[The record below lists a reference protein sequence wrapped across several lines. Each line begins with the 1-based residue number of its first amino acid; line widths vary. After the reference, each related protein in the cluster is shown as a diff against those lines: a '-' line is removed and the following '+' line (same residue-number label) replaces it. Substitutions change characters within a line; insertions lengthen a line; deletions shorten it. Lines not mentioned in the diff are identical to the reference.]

1 MEQDQKKLI
10 RAVVRQ
16 VHPDLFTAHPFER
29 SKNSESLKALNVYA
43 DQLSKGLIPDP
54 ARLEFY
60 VKQGEG
66 TFSKVLTSLPGTA
79 SLSPLFFSFGLITEE
94 EALRDAA
101 AVASSNGA
109 NVGRDLFEWLSTVA
123 EEAALAADQHDAM
136 KREVRSLR
144 SDLEEQYGFA
154 ALDIGGEFVLGGEAQ
169 RKQVEALTALAQGLE
184 ILLSSS
190 QQTSSA
196 EKIDRNEFRNLAVR
210 LYHPE
215 GAPLVTVGYQ
225 GDDGTFNVRTE
236 PMESH
241 VGETG
246 ILHIVGH
253 EDPNRVAAA
262 LGKLDLSRAQLLSKV
277 SSFWVRRSRE
287 LATAL
292 RAALAVENVWFDAR
306 SEDAARKFVL
316 WVGAVLEKK
325 ENLAVALLGR
335 GYAFSVLVHSDDSSP
350 LLDFIESSSVLQVRT
365 DCPPKHLLAF
375 MVSEAG
381 ELAHETA
388 TLVADTKAEEAAAL
402 EAVRDALGAKH
413 VVRVCSSYDQH
424 KVLEAA
430 ARLVEAAPSLRAAVD
445 LSGISLAIDDCYDVW
460 ESGFISIPFDFSIS
474 DLQPQLQALLAPP
487 AQEAAVSLTSD
498 GSGRRRNGVA
508 ANAIAVAPTTKLLRR
523 RSFIDDS
530 VVRRS
535 VTQQRRL
542 MHAFK
547 VSNLCRGSVS
557 SIVFKKI

>member
-1 MEQDQKKLI
+1 MEQDQKRLI

-29 SKNSESLKALNVYA
+29 SKNAESLKALNVYA
-43 DQLSKGLIPDP
+43 DQLSKGLTPDP

-66 TFSKVLTSLPGTA
+66 IFSQVLTSLPGTA

-101 AVASSNGA
+101 TVAYATDGNDA
-109 NVGRDLFEWLSTVA
+109 RNLYEWLSAVA

-136 KREVRSLR
+136 KREVRLLR

-154 ALDIGGEFVLGGEAQ
+154 TLDIGGEFVLGGEAQ
-169 RKQVEALTALAQGLE
+169 RQQVEALTSLAQGLE
-184 ILLSSS
+184 VLFSSS
-190 QQTSSA
+190 FQQQQNQIFSPSGKV
-196 EKIDRNEFRNLAVR
+196 EKSDFRNLAVR

-225 GDDGTFNVRTE
+225 DADGTYNVRTE

-253 EDPNRVAAA
+253 ENPARVAAA
-262 LGKLDLSRAQLLSKV
+262 LDKLDLSRAQLLSKV

-287 LATAL
+287 LANAL
-292 RAALAVENVWFDAR
+292 RVTLAVENVWFDAR
-306 SEDAARKFVL
+306 TEDSARKFVL

-325 ENLAVALLGR
+325 GKLVDALLGR
-335 GYAFSVLVHSDDSSP
+335 TYAFSILVHSDLSSP

-365 DCPPKHLLAF
+365 DCPPKHLLAY

-460 ESGFISIPFDFSIS
+460 ESGFISIPFDFSIT
-474 DLQPQLQALLAPP
+474 DLQPKLQALLLAPS
-487 AQEAAVSLTSD
+487 ETAAVA
-498 GSGRRRNGVA
+498 GRNGA
-508 ANAIAVAPTTKLLRR
+508 AKAIAVMPRTAPRR
-523 RSFIDDS
+523 HHSS
-530 VVRRS
+530 HYM
-535 VTQQRRL
+535 RRL
-542 MHAFK
+542 SLSQPRPFMQALRMPFHATAPQHF
-547 VSNLCRGSVS
+547 L
-557 SIVFKKI
+557 

>member
-29 SKNSESLKALNVYA
+29 SKNAESLKALNVYA
-43 DQLSKGLIPDP
+43 DQLSKGLVPDP

-60 VKQGEG
+60 VKQGDG
-66 TFSKVLTSLPGTA
+66 IFSQVLTSLPGTA

-101 AVASSNGA
+101 AVASSTGGSD
-109 NVGRDLFEWLSTVA
+109 GRDLFEWLSAVA

-136 KREVRSLR
+136 KREVRLLR
-144 SDLEEQYGFA
+144 SELEDRYGFA

-169 RKQVEALTALAQGLE
+169 RQQIEALTALAQGMELA
-184 ILLSSS
+184 LST
-190 QQTSSA
+190 QDI
-196 EKIDRNEFRNLAVR
+196 EEEFKSLAVR

-225 GDDGTFNVRTE
+225 DEAGTFNVRTE

-241 VGETG
+241 IGETG

-253 EDPNRVAAA
+253 KDPTRVAAA
-262 LGKLDLSRAQLLSKV
+262 LGRLDLSRAQLLSKV

-287 LATAL
+287 LANSL
-292 RAALAVENVWFDAR
+292 RTILKVENVWFDAR

-325 ENLAVALLGR
+325 EKLIDSLFGR
-335 GYAFSVLVHSDDSSP
+335 SYAFSILVHSDESSP

-388 TLVADTKAEEAAAL
+388 TLVADTKVEEAAAL

-430 ARLVEAAPSLRAAVD
+430 ARLVEVAPSLRAAVD

-487 AQEAAVSLTSD
+487 QEPAAAAAVSGN
-498 GSGRRRNGVA
+498 GSGGGRNNGNGA
-508 ANAIAVAPTTKLLRR
+508 ATNAVAVTGALQLTK
-523 RSFIDDS
+523 RSYCFG
-530 VVRRS
+530 
-535 VTQQRRL
+535 QQRRPS
-542 MHAFK
+542 MHGLRMSA
-547 VSNLCRGSVS
+547 LLRGGGVG
-557 SIVFKKI
+557 SIASFRKL

>member
-1 MEQDQKKLI
+1 MEQDQKRLI

-29 SKNSESLKALNVYA
+29 SKNAESLKALNVYA

-60 VKQGEG
+60 VKQGDG
-66 TFSKVLTSLPGTA
+66 IFSQILTSLPGTA

-101 AVASSNGA
+101 AVASSTGGND
-109 NVGRDLFEWLSTVA
+109 GRDLFQWLSTVA

-136 KREVRSLR
+136 KREVRLLR
-144 SDLEEQYGFA
+144 NELEEKYGFA

-169 RKQVEALTALAQGLE
+169 RQQVEALTALAQGME
-184 ILLSSS
+184 ILLSSTS
-190 QQTSSA
+190 QQ
-196 EKIDRNEFRNLAVR
+196 KDDFRNLAVR

-225 GDDGTFNVRTE
+225 DADGTFNVRTE

-246 ILHIVGH
+246 TLHIVGH
-253 EDPNRVAAA
+253 EDPERVAAA
-262 LGKLDLSRAQLLSKV
+262 LEKLDLSRAQLLSKV

-287 LATAL
+287 LAAAL
-292 RAALAVENVWFDAR
+292 RSALAVENVWFDAR

-316 WVGAVLEKK
+316 WVGAVLEKREK
-325 ENLAVALLGR
+325 LVDSLRGR
-335 GYAFSVLVHSDDSSP
+335 SYAFSILVHSDESSP

-430 ARLVEAAPSLRAAVD
+430 ARLVEAAPSLRAVVD

-474 DLQPQLQALLAPP
+474 DLQPKLQALLAPP
-487 AQEAAVSLTSD
+487 AQEAAAAAAGVTGNGS
-498 GSGRRRNGVA
+498 SGRSNGVA
-508 ANAIAVAPTTKLLRR
+508 TSNAIAVRMPTTITKRR
-523 RSFIDDS
+523 FIP
-530 VVRRS
+530 
-535 VTQQRRL
+535 
-542 MHAFK
+542 K
-547 VSNLCRGSVS
+547 
-557 SIVFKKI
+557 IVFKRPFTGQQRQLPRMSSSVGSIAFGRI

>member
-1 MEQDQKKLI
+1 MEQAQKKLI

-29 SKNSESLKALNVYA
+29 SKNAESLKALNVYA

-66 TFSKVLTSLPGTA
+66 IFSQVLTSLAGTA
-79 SLSPLFFSFGLITEE
+79 SLSPLFYSFGLITEE
-94 EALRDAA
+94 EALRDARG
-101 AVASSNGA
+101 VASFTGA
-109 NVGRDLFEWLSTVA
+109 SDGRDLFEWLSAVA
-123 EEAALAADQHDAM
+123 EEAALAADNYDAK
-136 KREVRSLR
+136 KREVRFLK

-154 ALDIGGEFVLGGEAQ
+154 ALDIGGEPVLGDDAQ
-169 RKQVEALTALAQGLE
+169 RQQVEALTALAQGLE
-184 ILLSSS
+184 ILLSTS

-196 EKIDRNEFRNLAVR
+196 GKVDKSEFRNLAVR

-225 GDDGTFNVRTE
+225 DEGGTFNVRTE

-253 EDPNRVAAA
+253 EDSNRVAAA
-262 LGKLDLSRAQLLSKV
+262 LGKLDFSRAQLLSKV
-277 SSFWVRRSRE
+277 SSFWIRRSRE
-287 LATAL
+287 LSTAV
-292 RAALAVENVWFDAR
+292 RVALTVENVWFDAR
-306 SEDAARKFVL
+306 GEDAARKFVL
-316 WVGAVLEKK
+316 WVGSLLEKK
-325 ENLAVALLGR
+325 ETLAVASLGR
-335 GYAFSVLVHSDDSSP
+335 SYAFSILVHSDESSP
-350 LLDFIESSSVLQVRT
+350 LLDFVESSSVLQVRT

-381 ELAHETA
+381 ALAHERA

-402 EAVRDALGAKH
+402 ETVRDALGAKH

-424 KVLEAA
+424 RVLEAA
-430 ARLVEAAPSLRAAVD
+430 ARLVEAAPALRAAVD

-487 AQEAAVSLTSD
+487 AHEAVVLS
-498 GSGRRRNGVA
+498 GSGDTRKRNEVTT
-508 ANAIAVAPTTKLLRR
+508 NAIAVAPRREIQIRRLRR
-523 RSFIDDS
+523 R
-530 VVRRS
+530 
-535 VTQQRRL
+535 THQRPLIHSSRVSYL
-542 MHAFK
+542 YRGNVGSIAF
-547 VSNLCRGSVS
+547 
-557 SIVFKKI
+557 

>member
-1 MEQDQKKLI
+1 MEKDQKKLI

-29 SKNSESLKALNVYA
+29 SKNAESLKALNVYA

-60 VKQGEG
+60 IKEG
-66 TFSKVLTSLPGTA
+66 GGIFSQVLTSLPGTA

-101 AVASSNGA
+101 AVASFTGVND
-109 NVGRDLFEWLSTVA
+109 GRDLFTWLSAVA

-136 KREVRSLR
+136 KREVRLLR
-144 SDLEEQYGFA
+144 SDLEEHYGFA
-154 ALDIGGEFVLGGEAQ
+154 PLDIGGEFVLGGEAQ
-169 RKQVEALTALAQGLE
+169 HQQVEALAALAQGLE
-184 ILLSSS
+184 ILLSPS

-196 EKIDRNEFRNLAVR
+196 GKIDKNEFRNLAVR

-225 GDDGTFNVRTE
+225 DEAGTFNVRTE

-253 EDPNRVAAA
+253 KDPKRVAAA
-262 LGKLDLSRAQLLSKV
+262 LAKLDFSRAQLLSKV

-287 LATAL
+287 LSTVL
-292 RAALAVENVWFDAR
+292 CVALAVENVWFDAR

-316 WVGAVLEKK
+316 WVGALLEKK
-325 ENLAVALLGR
+325 ENLAVASLGR
-335 GYAFSVLVHSDDSSP
+335 SYAFSILVHSDESSP
-350 LLDFIESSSVLQVRT
+350 LLDFVESSSVLQVRT

-375 MVSEAG
+375 MISEAG

-413 VVRVCSSYDQH
+413 VVRVCSSYDQQ

-474 DLQPQLQALLAPP
+474 DLQPQLQALLTPP
-487 AQEAAVSLTSD
+487 AQEAAVSSERGGD
-498 GSGRRRNGVA
+498 RRRNGVT
-508 ANAIAVAPTTKLLRR
+508 ANAIAVAPTTKIPTRR
-523 RSFIDDS
+523 FLSNYRLM
-530 VVRRS
+530 RRS
-535 VTQQRRL
+535 VTQQRPL
-542 MHAFK
+542 MHAYR
-547 VSNLCRGSVS
+547 VSTLCRGSVGN
-557 SIVFKKI
+557 IAF